1 MLDKVFSLP
10 PFFPF
15 FSIFSFLSLFD
26 SLGEV
31 FLKLSYE
38 EIDFGWQIEGWRAFQ
53 VVGRA
58 YFKAEISRK
67 PVIMKRTT

>member
-38 EIDFGWQIEGWRAFQ
+38 EIDFGWQIEG
-53 VVGRA
+53 
-58 YFKAEISRK
+58 
-67 PVIMKRTT
+67 